1 MVLIMV
7 TELIILTIAALA
19 LIIGSYTDFKK
30 REVPDWL
37 SIGLI
42 FIGFGIRFIFSIVYK
57 EPSYIIAGL
66 FGFGTFFL
74 IAILMFYTGQWGGGD
89 SKTLMGLGAL
99 IGLEFKIDSF
109 LLGFAANAIIFGALF
124 GLLFSVVLVCLNFK
138 KFTAEFEKQFNEK
151 RKQKYVVWA
160 ITAFLIITTL
170 FAPYYLRFALLILAA
185 LTLISFYLFAYLKAV
200 EHSCMIKAVSP
211 EELTEGD
218 WIVEDVIVNK
228 KRICGPKDLGIEISQ
243 IKKLI
248 KLKEKNKID
257 KILIKNGIPF
267 VPSFL
272 IAFIA
277 TYFWGN
283 VVLELI
289 GFI

>member
-1 MVLIMV
+1 MV
-7 TELIILTIAALA
+7 TEFIILAIAALA
-19 LIIGSYTDFKK
+19 LLIGSYTDFKK

-42 FIGFGIRFIFSIVYK
+42 FIGFGIRLIFSIIYK
-57 EPSYIIAGL
+57 EPSYIIAGIL
-66 FGFGTFFL
+66 GFGAFFI
-74 IAILMFYTGQWGGGD
+74 IALLMFYTGQWGGGD

-109 LLGFAANAIIFGALF
+109 LLGFATNAIIFGALF
-124 GLLFSVVLVCLNFK
+124 GLLFSIVLVCVNFK

-151 RKQKYVVWA
+151 RKEKYVIWA
-160 ITAFLIITTL
+160 ITAVIVLTSL
-170 FAPYYLRFALLILAA
+170 FIPDYLRFALLVLAA
-185 LTLISFYLFAYLKAV
+185 LVLVSFYLFTYLKAV

-218 WIVEDVIVNK
+218 WIVEDIIVGK
-228 KRICGPKDLGIEISQ
+228 KRICGPKDLGIELSQ

-248 KLKEKNKID
+248 KLKEEKKINKV
-257 KILIKNGIPF
+257 LIKNGIPF

-272 IAFIA
+272 IAFIV

-283 VVLELI
+283 VVLELV
-289 GFI
+289 GLV